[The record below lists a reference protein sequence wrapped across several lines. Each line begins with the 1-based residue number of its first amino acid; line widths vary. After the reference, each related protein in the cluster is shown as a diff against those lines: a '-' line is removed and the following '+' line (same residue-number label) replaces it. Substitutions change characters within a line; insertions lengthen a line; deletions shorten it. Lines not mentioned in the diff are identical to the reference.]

1 MTPEQLPTAKV
12 LVAGATK
19 VGKTSLVNNLVF
31 FNFFDVSPT
40 IGVNFAQKTIIGE
53 DGPLNLSI
61 WDLSG
66 QDRFRFLMPQFCR
79 GAAGIVL
86 VFDQTRPASLK
97 IAGKWLKFISQ
108 FARPSYQSATVLAG
122 TKADLPSTISSAK
135 IKAFCSDYQI
145 PEYFRCS
152 AKTGENV
159 TQVFTAICTAIQR
172 CTPELV
178 ASPNIIRSYQL

>member
-1 MTPEQLPTAKV
+1 VTPEQLPTAKV

-19 VGKTSLVNNLVF
+19 VGKTSLVNSLVF
-31 FNFFDVSPT
+31 LNFFDVSPT
-40 IGVNFAQKTIIGE
+40 IGVNFAQKTIVGE

-66 QDRFRFLMPQFCR
+66 QERFHFLMPQLCR
-79 GAAGIVL
+79 GAAGIIL

-97 IAGKWLKFISQ
+97 KAGKWLKFISK

-122 TKADLPSTISSAK
+122 TKSDLPSTITSAT
-135 IKAFCSDYQI
+135 IKSFCSDYHI

-159 TQVFTAICTAIQR
+159 TQIFTAICTSIQR
-172 CTPELV
+172 CIPELV